1 LRGNSSFQEE
11 AACGGGPFIS
21 GRGCPG
27 GTVLKNGDHSFWEEA
42 EINSPGGHFVSKYT
56 VQGDILFQNILSGG
70 TVLGGTKFF
79 VTDLCKAH
87 NTGKIKIF
95 RKCKI
100 IIIK

>member
-1 LRGNSSFQEE
+1 M
-11 AACGGGPFIS
+11 
-21 GRGCPG
+21 
-27 GTVLKNGDHSFWEEA
+27 GTISFWEEA
-42 EINSPGGHFVSKYT
+42 EIDGPRGHFILSGRTFYFKWGPFILGRGRNRRSGGTIYFKIYGP
-56 VQGDILFQNILSGG
+56 GDILFQNILSGG